1 MSSHKTAKY
10 NETLAL
16 AAVMQSA
23 SLVNQVAFTGKIK
36 DEDCFNASINSVL
49 KLNQDDVID
58 IYGSVKNLLLG
69 LTDLEFYLKRE
80 VLEPNF
86 NHKVKYMTQLNRL
99 GNLLSG
105 SPDMGGRIAESIKMG
120 KVSANSVKPS
130 AKVVENLA
138 KAYYE
143 NFSALPTNRRIVV
156 MGKKEYLGIDK
167 NVVRIRALLLAGVR
181 AALLW
186 RNNGGGML
194 TLFFQRKQMIADI
207 QEIKRT
213 I

>member
-1 MSSHKTAKY
+1 MTSKY

-23 SLVNQVAFTGKIK
+23 SLVNQIAFTGKIMN
-36 DEDCFNASINSVL
+36 EDCFNASINSVL
-49 KLNQDDVID
+49 KLNQDDVVD
-58 IYGSVKNLLLG
+58 IYGLVKNLLLG
-69 LTDLEFYLKRE
+69 LTDLELYLKRE
-80 VLEPNF
+80 ALEPNF
-86 NHKVKYMTQLNRL
+86 NHKIKYMMQLNRL

-105 SPDMGGRIAESIKMG
+105 RPDMGRRIADSINMG
-120 KVSANSVKPS
+120 KVSAKPS

-143 NFSALPTNRRIVV
+143 NFSSLPTNRRIVV